1 MGLIHTDATTL
12 TKVQGSAVGIQPKCY
27 DNGYWYKKNVYGCED
42 QSEHLASLVLMHSN
56 ITNYVFYTTCTID
69 DVPGCVSRNF
79 LLDNE
84 SFLSFHRLHE
94 LVRGGVSLDNIIRTY
109 DTCAERINYIK
120 EFLYDM
126 LEYDC
131 SEYLSQIL
139 SLDAL
144 LLNSDR
150 HFNNLGIVINNQ
162 TGKCRTAPI
171 FDNGAALLSNY
182 RDYPC
187 DIPFEEH
194 IQHVTAQPFSSNFIE
209 QAEEA
214 GIGLRLDYD
223 GLYTKLL
230 FEPHSR
236 ALDVLYYQLE
246 QMQDIIPSLESPK
259 IPFIDY
265 DSSIKDV

>member
-1 MGLIHTDATTL
+1 MGLIHTDAKAL
-12 TKVQGSAVGIQPKCY
+12 TKIQGSSSGIQPKY
-27 DNGYWYKKNVYGCED
+27 YTNGYWYKKNIYGYED

-56 ITNYVFYTTCTID
+56 ITNYVFYATCTID
-69 DVPGCVSRNF
+69 DTPCCMSRNF

-94 LVRGGVSLDNIIRTY
+94 LVRGGVALDNIIRTY
-109 DTCAERINYIK
+109 DTCAERINYIE
-120 EFLYDM
+120 EFLYDT

-131 SEYLSQIL
+131 SEYLSQVL

-144 LLNSDR
+144 LLNPDR

-162 TGKCRTAPI
+162 TGCCRPAPI
-171 FDNGAALLSNY
+171 FDNGAALLSSY
-182 RDYPC
+182 RDYPS
-187 DIPFEEH
+187 DILFEEH
-194 IQHVTAQPFSSNFIE
+194 LQHVTAQPFSSDFIE

-214 GIGLRLDYD
+214 GIGLQLDYN

-246 QMQDIIPSLESPK
+246 QMKDIIPALESPQ

-265 DSSIKDV
+265 DSSIQDI

>member
-1 MGLIHTDATTL
+1 M
-12 TKVQGSAVGIQPKCY
+12 
-27 DNGYWYKKNVYGCED
+27 
-42 QSEHLASLVLMHSN
+42 
-56 ITNYVFYTTCTID
+56 
-69 DVPGCVSRNF
+69 
-79 LLDNE
+79 
-84 SFLSFHRLHE
+84 
-94 LVRGGVSLDNIIRTY
+94 
-109 DTCAERINYIK
+109 
-120 EFLYDM
+120 
-126 LEYDC
+126 
-131 SEYLSQIL
+131 
-139 SLDAL
+139 DAL

-171 FDNGAALLSNY
+171 FDNGATLLSNY

-187 DIPFEEH
+187 NIPFEEH
-194 IQHVTAQPFSSNFIE
+194 IQHITAQPFSSNFIE
-209 QAEEA
+209 QAEEV

-223 GLYTKLL
+223 GLYIKLL

-265 DSSIKDV
+265 DSSIKDI

>member
-1 MGLIHTDATTL
+1 M
-12 TKVQGSAVGIQPKCY
+12 
-27 DNGYWYKKNVYGCED
+27 
-42 QSEHLASLVLMHSN
+42 
-56 ITNYVFYTTCTID
+56 
-69 DVPGCVSRNF
+69 
-79 LLDNE
+79 
-84 SFLSFHRLHE
+84 
-94 LVRGGVSLDNIIRTY
+94 RTY
-109 DTCAERINYIK
+109 DTCAERISYIE
-120 EFLYDM
+120 EFLYDT

-131 SEYLSQIL
+131 SEYLSQVL

-144 LLNSDR
+144 LLNPDR

-187 DIPFEEH
+187 DIPFVEH

-209 QAEEA
+209 QAEEV
-214 GIGLRLDYD
+214 GIGLQLDYN

-230 FEPHSR
+230 FELHSR
-236 ALDVLYYQLE
+236 SLDVLYYQLE
-246 QMQDIIPSLESPK
+246 HMRDIIPYLESPQ

-265 DSSIKDV
+265 DSSIHDI

>member
-1 MGLIHTDATTL
+1 M
-12 TKVQGSAVGIQPKCY
+12 
-27 DNGYWYKKNVYGCED
+27 
-42 QSEHLASLVLMHSN
+42 
-56 ITNYVFYTTCTID
+56 
-69 DVPGCVSRNF
+69 
-79 LLDNE
+79 
-84 SFLSFHRLHE
+84 
-94 LVRGGVSLDNIIRTY
+94 RTY

-120 EFLYDM
+120 EFLYDT

-139 SLDAL
+139 SLDAV

-209 QAEEA
+209 QSEEA
-214 GIGLRLDYD
+214 GIGLQLDYN
-223 GLYTKLL
+223 GLYTKFL
-230 FEPHSR
+230 FLPHFR
-236 ALDVLYYQLE
+236 ALDVLYYHLE
-246 QMQDIIPSLESPK
+246 QMNYIIPVLVAPT
-259 IPFIDY
+259 IPLFKFDRPLPRH
-265 DSSIKDV
+265 